1 MKAGT
6 VSCFLASAF
15 IRTLKYQFYAKSQ
28 VINHNQWFGMI
39 CLMEFAWS
47 YHFNMRSCQCKGVLI
62 MQIVANDSISKY
74 ETYMGLPKVRFK
86 GCVLPPLAGRRVQAT
101 MLSKLCSTRRKYEM
115 EKYSSCSRM
124 RWRNPPSCLT
134 WKCKIQ
140 RWWKKSEFHTK
151 LEIYHEENDV
161 THSLIAWSIRR
172 QSIWAPFVP
181 QDVKWERGAQWM
193 AQRPN
198 QWTTMYRHC
207 QQRWTPGCVKPRE
220 QITQP
225 RAYFLAI
232 SLPLLLR
239 EDGVFFA
246 HTSCTFPMEKTDR
259 KDRKEECK
267 NHPQQHMCMYPQ
279 QPSVSFTPL
288 TVRILRVGRTPWN

>member
-1 MKAGT
+1 MIWYDLFDGICLILSFQHEKLSMQGGPHYANRSQRLNIKIWDLHG
-6 VSCFLASAF
+6 A
-15 IRTLKYQFYAKSQ
+15 AKSSIQ
-28 VINHNQWFGMI
+28 RLRVTASGWKASSSNDVI
-39 CLMEFAWS
+39 
-47 YHFNMRSCQCKGVLI
+47 K
-62 MQIVANDSISKY
+62 IV
-74 ETYMGLPKVRFK
+74 E
-86 GCVLPPLAGRRVQAT
+86 
-101 MLSKLCSTRRKYEM
+101 TRRKYEM

-267 NHPQQHMCMYPQ
+267 NHPQQHMCMHVPAAAL
-279 QPSVSFTPL
+279 SLIHTSHCANT
-288 TVRILRVGRTPWN
+288 